1 MDNAAAR
8 APRRS
13 FPAGHVAPAVG
24 VGVGGVHQAMLDPEM
39 LMQNLSCR
47 GKAVGGAA
55 AVADDRMLLR
65 IVQLVVNP
73 ITMVKSS
80 FLPGAEMITR
90 FAPPL

>member
-1 MDNAAAR
+1 
-8 APRRS
+8 
-13 FPAGHVAPAVG
+13 
-24 VGVGGVHQAMLDPEM
+24 MLDPEM
-39 LMQNLSCR
+39 LMQNPSCR
-47 GKAVGGAA
+47 GQGRWWCSCR
-55 AVADDRMLLR
+55 ADDRMLLR